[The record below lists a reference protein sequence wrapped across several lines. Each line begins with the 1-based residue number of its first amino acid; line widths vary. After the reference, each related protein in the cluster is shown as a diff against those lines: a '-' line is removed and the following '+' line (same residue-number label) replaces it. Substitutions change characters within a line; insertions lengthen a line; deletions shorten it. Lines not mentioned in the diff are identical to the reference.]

1 MSTAE
6 DDTGAQL
13 DKLEQA
19 ATECIVAANDVLRA
33 VFALRRLRETS
44 QPLTHDGSAIPP
56 DVELPLACT
65 DDPPSR
71 EAL

>member
-1 MSTAE
+1 MVFHQRASA
-6 DDTGAQL
+6 DL
-13 DKLEQA
+13 
-19 ATECIVAANDVLRA
+19 AT
-33 VFALRRLRETS
+33 S
-44 QPLTHDGSAIPP
+44 SAIPP